1 MTEEQL
7 ATYQARNSR
16 QRGIPV
22 LDALIAPEH
31 DSDAV
36 GSGQEIALHMEIIKE
51 CCRRTWPYIYH
62 NPTKKTAATLGTP
75 DFIIYADAGRVLN
88 VECKTKTGKLSKDQ
102 VNLKR
107 EIEAK
112 RHEYHVVRSL
122 TAFLRLADRRG
133 KQ

>member
-1 MTEEQL
+1 MPRMTEEQL

-36 GSGQEIALHMEIIKE
+36 DSGQEIALHMEIIKE

-102 VNLKR
+102 
-107 EIEAK
+107 EAFK
-112 RHEYHVVRSL
+112 AKITAKGHEYHVIKSL
-122 TAFLRLADRRG
+122 TAFLRIA
-133 KQ
+133 K